1 MDITKRKCQETNQ
14 PLLTAKSVTKVRALQ
29 LFQVPGSTNTQMV
42 DNTASES
49 TSNTNK
55 SEASNKCEESPLI
68 VSIGNTYTKMVDNT
82 STEWVTVLAPTEEMK
97 AKGRKHRSIKITP
110 TDLFKIGQMPD
121 VHILSSRDKFC
132 RRKHT
137 KIFQ

>member
-14 PLLTAKSVTKVRALQ
+14 PLLTAKSVTKGRALQ
-29 LFQVPGSTNTQMV
+29 LFQVPGSTNTKMV

-49 TSNTNK
+49 TSTTNK

-68 VSIGNTYTKMVDNT
+68 VSIGNTKMVDNT

-110 TDLFKIGQMPD
+110 TDLYLELKRQ
-121 VHILSSRDKFC
+121 VLSTKT
-132 RRKHT
+132 HT
-137 KIFQ
+137 KVFQ

>member
-1 MDITKRKCQETNQ
+1 
-14 PLLTAKSVTKVRALQ
+14 
-29 LFQVPGSTNTQMV
+29 MV

-68 VSIGNTYTKMVDNT
+68 VSIGNTKMVDNT

-137 KIFQ
+137 PKYFSKKCNLS

>member
-1 MDITKRKCQETNQ
+1 MPRNKST
-14 PLLTAKSVTKVRALQ
+14 TADSEVSDKSESPPI
-29 LFQVPGSTNTQMV
+29 VPGSRNTQMV

-49 TSNTNK
+49 TSTTNK

-82 STEWVTVLAPTEEMK
+82 STEWMTVLAPTDEMK
-97 AKGRKHRSIKITP
+97 AKGRKHCSIKITP

-137 KIFQ
+137 KIFQYKMKL